1 MEVNQQ
7 YYKYWKDIWT
17 SQSEE
22 VLDATALIRVVECTN
37 GCVQHAFRDGDER
50 ALSVEQSRECMKLS
64 MGTIKNKVLPLPDGR
79 TKVILPE
86 ECHEIMNTARDLY
99 VRGFKQGDEEA
110 LEEFF
115 ALSKAHFQV
124 LGRKLIDEKFRFF
137 AEHFEDVFTSY
148 WIMMGRMY
156 IYDMGEFI

>member
-1 MEVNQQ
+1 MQTNNQ
-7 YYKYWKDIWT
+7 YYKYWYDLWS

-22 VLDATALIRVVECTN
+22 VLDATALIRVMECTN
-37 GCVQHAFRDGDER
+37 GCIQHAFRDGDKR
-50 ALSVEQSRECMKLS
+50 ALSVEQSRKCMKLS
-64 MGTIKNKVLPLPDGR
+64 MGTIKNKVLPLPDG
-79 TKVILPE
+79 TEIVLPK
-86 ECHEIMNTARDLY
+86 ECHGIMNEARDLY

-115 ALSKAHFQV
+115 ACSKAHFQV

-137 AEHFEDVFTSY
+137 SEHFEEVFTSY

-156 IYDMGEFI
+156 IYGMGEFV

>member
-1 MEVNQQ
+1 MQTNNQ
-7 YYKYWKDIWT
+7 YYKYWYDLWS

-22 VLDATALIRVVECTN
+22 VLDATALIRVMECTN

-64 MGTIKNKVLPLPDGR
+64 MGTIKNKVLPLPDG
-79 TKVILPE
+79 TEIVLPK
-86 ECHEIMNTARDLY
+86 ECHGIMNEARDLY
-99 VRGFKQGDEEA
+99 VRGFKQGDKDA

-115 ALSKAHFQV
+115 ACSKAHFQV

-137 AEHFEDVFTSY
+137 SEHFEEVFTSY

-156 IYDMGEFI
+156 IYGMGEFV